1 MKYFAKKSNKY
12 WVSSFTWIYFR
23 LHMVNTF
30 IEIKQNI
37 FNFSSIK
44 TIPENSGMTVECGMT
59 GVWNDFGDCGVWND
73 CGVLNDW
80 SVE

>member
-44 TIPENSGMTVECGMT
+44 TIPENSGMTVECGIT
-59 GVWNDFGDCGVWND
+59 GVWNDCEVW
-73 CGVLNDW
+73 NDW